1 MRILHTSDWHVGR
14 TIRGR
19 SRVEEHR
26 EVLAEIAGVAGER
39 QVDLVL
45 VAGDLFDHA
54 APTAEAESV
63 VYRALLDLAQVA
75 PVVLVA
81 GNHDH
86 PRRLEAVAPLLE
98 LGRVRVGSV
107 PRPPEGGGLLEIPD
121 LPVRV
126 ALLPFVSQRGIVRA
140 GQLMES
146 DADEHGGTYAD
157 RLRLV
162 IERLCEPMTS
172 DTVNIV
178 LAHLSVHGAEVV
190 GSERRA
196 HVFGYALP
204 ALAFPGSLSYVALG
218 HFHRRQRVPAPA
230 PTWYSGSP
238 LQLDFGEAGDRKG
251 VLVVEAEPGLPVAV
265 EEVDVSSGTPLV
277 VLRGTME
284 QVEAAVP
291 AIGDAYVKVELDEP
305 PRAGLADEIRGLV
318 PGAVDVA
325 LVAYEPPIPGGER
338 DVRAGRD
345 PHELFV
351 EYLRSRR
358 VEDDRLVG
366 LFDELLA
373 EAHEA

>member
-1 MRILHTSDWHVGR
+1 VRILHTSDWHVGR

-26 EVLAEIAGVAGER
+26 SVLAEIAGLAADR
-39 QVDLVL
+39 RVDLVL

-63 VYRALLDLAQVA
+63 VYRALLDLAEVA
-75 PVVLVA
+75 PVVVVG

-107 PRPPEGGGLLEIPD
+107 PSPPERGGLVEIPG
-121 LPVRV
+121 LPVRI

-140 GQLMES
+140 EQLMS
-146 DADEHGGTYAD
+146 FDADEHGGAYAD
-157 RLRLV
+157 RLGRV
-162 IERLCEPMTS
+162 IEQLCRPMTA
-172 DTVNIV
+172 DTVNV
-178 LAHLSVHGAEVV
+178 ALAHVSVHGAEVV

-251 VLVVEAEPGLPVAV
+251 VLVVDAEPGLPVAV
-265 EEVDVSSGTPLV
+265 EEVDLHRGVPLV
-277 VLRGTME
+277 VLQGTLE
-284 QVEAAVP
+284 QVAAAAGSIGEAH
-291 AIGDAYVKVELDEP
+291 VKVELEEP
-305 PRAGLADEIRGLV
+305 ARAGLADEVRRLV

-325 LVAYEPPIPGGER
+325 LVAPEPPVPDR
-338 DVRAGRD
+338 DRELRAGRD

-351 EYLRSRR
+351 EYLRSRG
-358 VEDDRLVG
+358 VEDDRLVV

>member
-1 MRILHTSDWHVGR
+1 VRILHTSDWHVGR

-19 SRVEEHR
+19 SRIEEHR
-26 EVLAEIAGVAGER
+26 SVLAEISGLAADR
-39 QVDLVL
+39 RVDLVL
-45 VAGDLFDHA
+45 VAGDLFDHT

-63 VYRALLDLAQVA
+63 VYRALLDLAEVA
-75 PVVLVA
+75 PVVVVA

-107 PRPPEGGGLLEIPD
+107 PSPPERGGLVEIPG
-121 LPVRV
+121 LSVRI

-140 GQLMES
+140 EHLMS
-146 DADEHGGTYAD
+146 LDADEHGGAYAD
-157 RLRLV
+157 RLGRV
-162 IERLCEPMTS
+162 IEQLCRPMTAE
-172 DTVNIV
+172 TVNVV
-178 LAHLSVHGAEVV
+178 LAHVSVHGAEVV

-251 VLVVEAEPGLPVAV
+251 VLLVEAEPGLPAAV
-265 EEVDVSSGTPLV
+265 EEVDLHRGVPLV
-277 VLRGTME
+277 VLRGTVE
-284 QVEAAVP
+284 QVAA
-291 AIGDAYVKVELDEP
+291 AAGSIGEAYVKVELEEP
-305 PRAGLADEIRGLV
+305 ARAGLADEVRRLV
-318 PGAVDVA
+318 PGAVDLA
-325 LVAYEPPIPGGER
+325 LVAPEPPVPDGHREL
-338 DVRAGRD
+338 RAGRD

-351 EYLRSRR
+351 EYLRSRG
-358 VEDDRLVG
+358 VDDDRLVS